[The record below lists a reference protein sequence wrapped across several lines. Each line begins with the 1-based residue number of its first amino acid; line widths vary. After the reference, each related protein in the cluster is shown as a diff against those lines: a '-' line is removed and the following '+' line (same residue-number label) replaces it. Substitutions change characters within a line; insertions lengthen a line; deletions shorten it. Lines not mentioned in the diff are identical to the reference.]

1 MIKTTDMLLEELS
14 AYANPKM
21 KLSRMVKRG
30 EIYRFAK
37 GLYETDRNTPAYL
50 LAGSIYGPSYIS
62 FEFALSFYGL
72 MPEAVRVV
80 TCASFEKKKK
90 KTYDMV
96 FGTFT
101 YRDIPAAAFPFELRV
116 IREGDYFY
124 RIADAEKALCDKIYT
139 AAPVGNTAALEAM
152 LFDDLRIDEE
162 EFNNLDA
169 DKISFLSDKYH
180 STNVKRLAAYIRRRQ
195 R

>member
-1 MIKTTDMLLEELS
+1 
-14 AYANPKM
+14 
-21 KLSRMVKRG
+21 MVKRG